1 MRAIKYTV
9 TSAELNALATGD
21 EITID
26 LKIEPDQQNNDIYP
40 RYVRIDNESAG
51 KIGYILINSGDEK
64 ERLIEPTWYAPIPLL
79 ASVSDLSLGIKTTKF
94 ILQQLDDGTACTG
107 DIDLY
112 FTNYFDY

>member
-9 TSAELNALATGD
+9 TTAELNALANGD

-26 LKIEPDQQNNDIYP
+26 LRITPDQQNNDIYP
-40 RYVRIDNESAG
+40 RYLRIDNNSNG
-51 KIGYILINSGDEK
+51 KIGYILINAGDEK
-64 ERLIEPTWYAPIPLL
+64 ERVSQPTWYTAIPILDG
-79 ASVSDLSLGIKTTKF
+79 VSDLSLGIRTTKF
-94 ILQQLDDGTACTG
+94 ILQQLDDGTASTG